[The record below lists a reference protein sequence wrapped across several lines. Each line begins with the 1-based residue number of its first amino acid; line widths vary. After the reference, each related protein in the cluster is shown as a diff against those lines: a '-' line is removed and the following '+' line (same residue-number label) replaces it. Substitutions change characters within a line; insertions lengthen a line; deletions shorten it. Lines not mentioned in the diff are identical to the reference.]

1 MPDRPSPPAARATAR
16 RTSLTIDVALLTPHG
31 RRLTILLT
39 RASDP
44 KAKERW
50 ELPWDSVH
58 AEETLEETAA
68 RRLVCE
74 GRSVQVIYD
83 YARGASYPV
92 PDALRAQIGDFEGD
106 PTLSARP

>member
-16 RTSLTIDVALLTPHG
+16 RTSLTIDVVLLTPHG

-68 RRLVCE
+68 RL
-74 GRSVQVIYD
+74 
-83 YARGASYPV
+83 ARTALGV
-92 PDALRAQIGDFEGD
+92 P
-106 PTLSARP
+106 PTLIEQVAAFGDRRRHPAGADVSVAFLALV